1 MVHSALHTFGKYYT
15 MNVVRLFF
23 ALLLI
28 CTSILGCSNV
38 GRINYTTPQEAFGK
52 GRALFEEG
60 KYDLAVQYF
69 QGVFSFGRTHQWA
82 PDAQLYLARSY
93 RENGDFLLAASE
105 YERFTKI
112 YRADERLAEA
122 NFEWA
127 MTYFDLSPESALDQS
142 DTKRAI
148 EEFELFMDRFPN
160 HELVNEAQKTIVQ
173 LRTKLAQKQF
183 DTAKLYERREL
194 FEAAALSFESV
205 FDLYPDTE
213 WAQQALVGAVRSYI
227 AYSDQSIPSRQRER
241 LLSAV
246 KNYDRLTQIFQE
258 SPYLKEAEALYKEAQ
273 NKLDALDEGTPT
285 TVTEVTANGS

>member
-1 MVHSALHTFGKYYT
+1 
-15 MNVVRLFF
+15 MNVAKAFLT
-23 ALLLI
+23 LLI
-28 CTSILGCSNV
+28 VSLTLLGCSNA
-38 GRINYTTPQEAFGK
+38 GRIAYTTPQEAFGK
-52 GRALFEEG
+52 GRALYEEG
-60 KYDLAVQYF
+60 KYDLAIQYF

-82 PDAQLYLARSY
+82 PDAQIYLARSY
-93 RENGDFLLAASE
+93 RKNGEFLLAANE

-112 YRADERLAEA
+112 YRADERLPEA

-160 HELVNEAQKTIVQ
+160 NDLVDEAQKVIVE
-173 LRTKLAQKQF
+173 LRSKLAKKQF

-194 FEAAALSFESV
+194 YEAAALSFESV

-213 WAQQALVGAVRSYI
+213 FAQQALVGAMRSYI
-227 AYSDQSIPSRQRER
+227 AFSDQSISTRQPER
-241 LLSAV
+241 LESAI

-258 SPYLKEAEALYKEAQ
+258 SPYLKEAEALFKQAQDRLEA
-273 NKLDALDEGTPT
+273 LGEDAPTP
-285 TVTEVTANGS
+285 VTEVTSTGS

>member
-1 MVHSALHTFGKYYT
+1 

-23 ALLLI
+23 ALLVISTLV
-28 CTSILGCSNV
+28 LGCSNA
-38 GRINYTTPQEAFGK
+38 GRISYTTPQEAFGK
-52 GRALFEEG
+52 GRALYEEG
-60 KYDLAVQYF
+60 RYDLAIQYF

-93 RENGDFLLAASE
+93 KENGEFLLAANE

-112 YRADERLAEA
+112 YRADERLPEA

-127 MTYFDLSPESALDQS
+127 TTYFDLSPESALDQS

-148 EEFELFMDRFPN
+148 QEFELFMDRFPDN
-160 HELVNEAQKTIVQ
+160 DLVNDAQEMIVQ
-173 LRTKLAQKQF
+173 LRTKLAKKQF

-194 FEAAALSFESV
+194 HEAAALSFESV

-213 WAQQALVGAVRSYI
+213 WAQQALVGAIRSYI
-227 AYSDQSIPSRQRER
+227 AYSDQSIPSRQAER
-241 LLSAV
+241 LQAAI

-258 SPYLKEAEALYKEAQ
+258 SPYLKEAESLYKEAQ
-273 NKLDALDEGTPT
+273 SKLDDLEEDSQPP
-285 TVTEVTANGS
+285 VTEVTANGS

>member
-1 MVHSALHTFGKYYT
+1 
-15 MNVVRLFF
+15 MNVARILLTLLFISVT
-23 ALLLI
+23 L
-28 CTSILGCSNV
+28 LGCSNS
-38 GRINYTTPQEAFGK
+38 GRIAYTTPQEAFGK

-60 KYDLAVQYF
+60 KYDQAIQYF

-93 RENGDFLLAASE
+93 RENGEYLLAANE

-127 MTYFDLSPESALDQS
+127 QTYFDMSPESALDQS

-148 EEFELFMDRFPN
+148 EEFELFMDRFPDN
-160 HELVNEAQKTIVQ
+160 DLVNDAQKMIVQ
-173 LRTKLAQKQF
+173 LRTKLAKKQF

-194 FEAAALSFESV
+194 YEAAALSFESV

-213 WAQQALVGAVRSYI
+213 WSQQALVGAIRSYI
-227 AYSDQSIPSRQRER
+227 AFSDQSISTKQPER
-241 LLSAV
+241 LQSAI
-246 KNYDRLTQIFQE
+246 KNYDRLTQIFQD
-258 SPYLKEAEALYKEAQ
+258 SPFLKEAESLYKQAQ
-273 NKLDALDEGTPT
+273 SRLESLDGGIDAP
-285 TVTEVTANGS
+285 VTEVTPTTDS

>member
-1 MVHSALHTFGKYYT
+1 
-15 MNVVRLFF
+15 MNVVKLFLV
-23 ALLLI
+23 LLVA
-28 CTSILGCSNV
+28 SITLLGCSNS
-38 GRINYTTPQEAFGK
+38 GRIAYTTPQEAFGK
-52 GRALFEEG
+52 GRALFEDG
-60 KYDLAVQYF
+60 KYDLAIQYF

-93 RENGDFLLAASE
+93 KENGEFLLAANE

-127 MTYFDLSPESALDQS
+127 MTYFEMSPESALDQS

-148 EEFELFMDRFPN
+148 EEFELFMDRFPSN
-160 HELVNEAQKTIVQ
+160 DLVNDAQKVIVE
-173 LRTKLAQKQF
+173 LRTKLAKKQF

-213 WAQQALVGAVRSYI
+213 WAQQALVGAIRSYI
-227 AYSDQSIPSRQRER
+227 AFSDQSINTRQPER
-241 LLSAV
+241 LQAAI

-258 SPYLKEAEALYKEAQ
+258 SPYLKEAESLYKQAQ
-273 NKLDALDEGTPT
+273 DRLDSLSGNADAPPAP
-285 TVTEVTANGS
+285 VTEVATGS